1 MKRKFISASIML
13 MLLQCYYLGKT
24 QDVGFSQF
32 YDQPLLRNPA
42 LAGVFTGDVR
52 VTAAFRNQWQSVTI
66 PYRTYA
72 LNAELKMPVL
82 TNYNLTLGLQVI
94 RDVAGTAQFSTT
106 QILPAANFNFPLS
119 DDRPAY
125 LSFAVMGGLMQ
136 QRFDPAK
143 LIMNDQFIAGS
154 NGSLSVLPASRQ
166 VFNKTDV
173 NYLDLSAGISYS
185 STFDNDV
192 QYFVGGGL
200 FHLTKPNV
208 GFYDGN
214 IIIRNRKLG
223 LNAGLSAPTSETDRF
238 IAYADYFKQFA
249 SAFKPA
255 GKGVLQY
262 GFMFSRDLFVE
273 DDMQKTITLGLLH
286 RLNDAVIPVVKLQ
299 LSKFIIGISYD
310 VNVSKLVSAS
320 TYRGGFEL
328 TLSYRDILNIHNSE
342 LRQVDCWGPQFKN

>member
-1 MKRKFISASIML
+1 MKRNAKSVGAVLI
-13 MLLQCYYLGKT
+13 LLQSYWGNA

-72 LNAELKMPVL
+72 LNAEYKMPVL
-82 TNYNLTLGLQVI
+82 TNNSLTLGAQVI
-94 RDVAGTAQFSTT
+94 RDVAGTAQYSTT
-106 QILPAANFNFPLS
+106 QILPAVNFSLPLS
-119 DDRPAY
+119 NERPAF

-143 LIMNDQFIAGS
+143 LVMNDQFVSGS
-154 NGSLSVLPASRQ
+154 NGSLSALPVSRQ

-173 NYLDLSAGISYS
+173 NYFDLSAGISFS
-185 STFDNDV
+185 SVFGNEV
-192 QYFVGGGL
+192 EYFIGGGL

-214 IIIRNRKLG
+214 TITRNRKLG
-223 LNAGLSAPTSETDRF
+223 FNAGLSAPTSETDRF

-249 SAFKPA
+249 AGFKPA
-255 GKGVLQY
+255 GSAVLQY
-262 GFMFSRDLFVE
+262 GLMFSRDLFV
-273 DDMQKTITLGLLH
+273 DGDVQKTITLGLLH
-286 RLNDAVIPVVKLQ
+286 RLNDAIIPVIKLQ
-299 LSKFIIGISYD
+299 LSKFIVGISYD
-310 VNVSKLVSAS
+310 VNISKLVPAS

-328 TLSYRDILNIHNSE
+328 TLSYRDILNINNSD
-342 LRQVDCWGPQFKN
+342 LQQIKCWGPQFKN